1 MYCIWIIA
9 PVPPINKTSLF
20 TVWSLIDILLHIFES
35 NKRGVSFYWTLS
47 GPVGAVSFLTCPS
60 ALSLNGGNDFCTFA
74 FLRPVLSLPEQLAF
88 WYYLLG
94 YYSHVNLLNPIAP
107 GTRVERENIYWPDKP
122 CVLIEFII
130 VINIFKIAWSFC
142 PPALVLH
149 GLETIF
155 IVMLDLH
162 PPL

>member
-94 YYSHVNLLNPIAP
+94 IIATLTCWTPLPLVPGLRGRTSIGPISHVYWLNLSLSS
-107 GTRVERENIYWPDKP
+107 TFLKQRDRF
-122 CVLIEFII
+122 VLQ
-130 VINIFKIAWSFC
+130 
-142 PPALVLH
+142 H
-149 GLETIF
+149 
-155 IVMLDLH
+155 
-162 PPL
+162 

>member
-35 NKRGVSFYWTLS
+35 NKRGVSFYWILS
-47 GPVGAVSFLTCPS
+47 GTVGAVFFNLSICAQSKWRKRLLHFCLFATCIIS
-60 ALSLNGGNDFCTFA
+60 SWAAGFS
-74 FLRPVLSLPEQLAF
+74 VLLV
-88 WYYLLG
+88 G

>member
-35 NKRGVSFYWTLS
+35 NKRGVILLNFVRTCRRCVFFNLS
-47 GPVGAVSFLTCPS
+47 ICAQSKWRKRLLHFCLFATCIISSWAAGFL
-60 ALSLNGGNDFCTFA
+60 
-74 FLRPVLSLPEQLAF
+74 VLLV
-88 WYYLLG
+88 G

>member
-47 GPVGAVSFLTCPS
+47 GPVGAVFFNLSICAQSKWRKRLLHFCLFATCIISSWAAGFL
-60 ALSLNGGNDFCTFA
+60 
-74 FLRPVLSLPEQLAF
+74 VLLV
-88 WYYLLG
+88 G